1 MAAINQRIPNF
12 LGGVSQQPDKIKF
25 PGQLRVCDNA
35 VPDITF
41 GLKKRPPA
49 EFVGKLNQ
57 ATSTGHWYEILRD
70 GDEKFL
76 VQITPA
82 NTGSVPIRI
91 WTLSDITVDATAG
104 VNFYDQVT
112 GYSNTGDVIPAGTE
126 LSLTNN
132 SGDTLFSYLAG
143 ATKPYAVTTIQDYTL
158 IANPNKIVLKSTD
171 TTNAAIDDGNYSF
184 ARLDTVAYNTEYIL
198 YHGTAPTPNTYFR
211 VTSVKVD
218 VRELI
223 SEINVTNQG
232 SGYSNTAPPTVTLSG
247 GGGSGATAQAIT
259 TDGKVTRIEVINAG
273 SGYTS
278 APTVTIGTQGGGSGA
293 TATAVLGSG
302 ATWNN
307 GDEDQQFSGTLTWSF
322 SGGSSVDDTGAKA
335 GGSENLTENIEG
347 SLQVNGSSY
356 IANNQA
362 TYQDDDF
369 GDENKFLG
377 YTQNYD
383 IRYTATVTLK
393 DGGLI
398 RTTDRA
404 TAEGMFIDVTVEGIK
419 YRVSVEAVEPVTTYR
434 DKSGVGYF
442 KTPKNAEN
450 GTISMATILNGLA
463 SSVNTE
469 VSNVTAEVIGSGL
482 YLTGTS
488 ADSVNFL
495 GGAVNENMSVI
506 GQKAQDITRLPAMN
520 KHGYVA
526 QVSNT
531 ADLETDDYYVKFEAN
546 NGVSGAGSYEET
558 VRPHNFDGSGQDDM
572 LLGFNPAT
580 MPHALINNRNGTFTF
595 SKLDE
600 ASKGTTENYWKN
612 RTVGDDTSNQF
623 PTFTNDTIQQM
634 FFHRNR
640 LGIISGEQ
648 VVMSKPG
655 QYFDFFIVSAISAS
669 DDNPIDITV
678 SDVKPAFINH
688 ILPIQKGMMLFSD
701 NGQFLLFTESDI
713 FSAKTVRLKKISSYE
728 CDKTIQPVDL
738 GTSVL
743 FTSNV
748 SAYARAFE
756 ATILDDATPPNI
768 LEQTRVVPEFL
779 PKDITKSTNSTAI
792 GIVTYGK
799 KGDSTVYHYK
809 YYNTGQQRE
818 QSAWYT
824 WTLTGTMQHMLYTG
838 GNFFSVTLQD
848 GSYYLCRHEYVSD
861 ANDTRSYVL
870 GGSTSDVGSPLK
882 TARQFEAHLDMMTI
896 ATSVSG
902 SAQTTTDP
910 EKTVLRIPYVP
921 ASEANLY
928 MVGLSGNDSDGN
940 SIAGTVRTADAVS
953 SVYQAGVTHGT
964 VTFNNINLDSAAKI
978 AVGYRYTSII
988 ELPTYYFN
996 VGSNTYDTDGDLRI
1010 SGINF
1015 EMGVGGP
1022 LEFHLT
1028 SPFTYVDASGNVTK
1042 DIDDYVQ
1049 FESGILSDSSVFD
1062 KPPADLATSVRVPV
1076 QRKNEKYTLQIQI
1089 PDPFSTAIISAS
1101 WDGIYHN
1108 RRHVRR

>member
-49 EFVGKLNQ
+49 EFVGTLSG

-76 VQITPA
+76 AQITPA
-82 NTGSVPIRI
+82 NTGSMPIRI

-126 LSLTNN
+126 LTLTNN
-132 SGDTLFSYLAG
+132 SGDSLFSYLSG
-143 ATKPYAVTTIQDYTL
+143 ATSPYALTTIQDYTL
-158 IANPNKIVLKSTD
+158 IANPNKVVATAGLTEEPLD
-171 TTNAAIDDGNYSF
+171 NGNYSF

-198 YHGTAPTPNTYFR
+198 YTGAAPTPNTFYR

-218 VRELI
+218 RM
-223 SEINVTNQG
+223 
-232 SGYSNTAPPTVTLSG
+232 SG
-247 GGGSGATAQAIT
+247 GSAQ
-259 TDGKVTRIEVINAG
+259 G
-273 SGYTS
+273 
-278 APTVTIGTQGGGSGA
+278 PTFDDANV
-293 TATAVLGSG
+293 
-302 ATWNN
+302 
-307 GDEDQQFSGTLTWSF
+307 DQSKSGTLTWSF
-322 SGGSSVDDTGAKA
+322 SGGSAVTTTGAT
-335 GGSENLTENIEG
+335 NCENIEG
-347 SLQVNGSSY
+347 SLQVNGNSY
-356 IANNQA
+356 IESNTANYDG
-362 TYQDDDF
+362 TGTEVSD
-369 GDENKFLG
+369 FLG
-377 YTQNYD
+377 YTQNYKV
-383 IRYTATVTLK
+383 RYTATVTLT

-398 RTTDRA
+398 KETNKA
-404 TAEGMFIDVTVEGIK
+404 TAEGKFIDVSMEGET
-419 YRVSVEAVEPVTTYR
+419 YRISVEAVEPVTTYE
-434 DKSGVGYF
+434 GVSNIGYF
-442 KTPKNAEN
+442 KTPKNPDN
-450 GTISMATILNGLA
+450 GTISMASILNGLA
-463 SSVNTE
+463 TAVNSSLPNVN
-469 VSNVTAEVIGSGL
+469 AEVIGSGL
-482 YLTGTS
+482 YLDGTA
-488 ADSVNFL
+488 ADGVNFL

-506 GQKAQDITRLPAMN
+506 GQKAQDISRLPAMN

-531 ADLETDDYYVKFEAN
+531 ADLETDDYYVKFIAN
-546 NGVSGAGSYEET
+546 NGVSGAGSYEEC
-558 VRPHNFDGSGQDDM
+558 VRPNGFSNSNVTSGTYSGSSGSDTLFISVTSHGYSVGEKVFLNFTGGSGEDGIYTINLVTNSNTFTVIRTNSTGATSGNVTVTPDPM
-572 LLGFNPAT
+572 ILGLDPAT

-595 SKLDE
+595 TKLDE
-600 ASKGTTENYWKN
+600 ASKGSTENYWKN
-612 RTVGDDTSNQF
+612 RQVGDDTSNPF
-623 PTFTNDTIQQM
+623 PTFKGNTIQKM

-648 VVMSKPG
+648 IVMSKPG

-688 ILPIQKGMMLFSD
+688 VLPIQKGMMMFSD

-713 FSAKTVRLKKISSYE
+713 FSPKTVRLKKISSYE
-728 CDKTIQPVDL
+728 CDQTIQPVDL

-756 ATILDDATPPNI
+756 ATILDDDTPPNI

-779 PKDITKSTNSTAI
+779 PKDISKSTNSTAI
-792 GIVTYGK
+792 GITTYGK
-799 KGDSTVYHYK
+799 KNDNTVYHYK

-818 QSAWYT
+818 QSAWYS

-838 GNFFSVTLQD
+838 GSFFTVTFHD
-848 GSYYLCRHEYVSD
+848 GTYKLCRHEYVAD
-861 ANDTRSYVL
+861 ADNTRAYVL
-870 GGSTSDVGSPLK
+870 GTGTVGSPLE
-882 TARQFEAHLDMMTI
+882 TSRQFEAHLDNMVI
-896 ATSVSG
+896 PDILSPYAQSVSNP
-902 SAQTTTDP
+902 Q
-910 EKTVLRIPYVP
+910 KTHARVPYVP
-921 ASEANLY
+921 TSPTNIF
-928 MVGLSGNDSDGN
+928 MVGLSGKDIDGN
-940 SIAGTVRTADAVS
+940 DIAGIVRPADDISYVSVGGVIKGIIIFNGINLS
-953 SVYQAGVTHGT
+953 SVGS
-964 VTFNNINLDSAAKI
+964 NIAKI
-978 AVGYRYTSII
+978 AVGYRYTTTI
-988 ELPTYYFN
+988 ELPSYYLN
-996 VGSNTYDTDGDLRI
+996 VGQNTYDTDGDLRI

-1022 LEFHLT
+1022 LEFHLS
-1028 SPFTYVDASGNVTK
+1028 SPFQYVDASGNVTK

-1049 FESGILSDSSVFD
+1049 FESGVLSDSSVFD
-1062 KPPADLATSVRVPV
+1062 KPPAALATSVRVPV
-1076 QRKNEKYTLQIQI
+1076 QRKNEKYTLQIKI

-1101 WDGIYHN
+1101 WDGVYHN